1 LVDRRKLQDLAKA
14 YRQSAEETI
23 NLCVQKGYQAR
34 SPVWD
39 SVVSLLRSEESAAQ
53 VGLWFTQG
61 RAISKD
67 LQDMVG
73 DDLIVGYFIE
83 KFIVNLNNR
92 CAVLLPTE
100 LANLAGI
107 VIRQLAILQEIPTAL
122 ASLQSRL
129 DKIPPPAVLNI
140 RGPLQHQA
148 EVDTNILPL
157 WQVVVE
163 NTQAESIAKNVR
175 VSIDN
180 PNPKIIMSFPMN
192 LHLMHDNNKPFQKC
206 HDIRYGDPLTFDLFA
221 CGQVDPEMYY
231 IYRSDGD
238 ESEQIGPEWML
249 SSEDNDIISP
259 AVHHPGGWRFDVR
272 AVPDPPASPAH
283 QAFCLPNQLSHGI
296 PESETTLFEIQKA
309 PLDIA
314 TERDSCYC
322 WQY

>member
-1 LVDRRKLQDLAKA
+1 
-14 YRQSAEETI
+14 
-23 NLCVQKGYQAR
+23 
-34 SPVWD
+34 
-39 SVVSLLRSEESAAQ
+39 
-53 VGLWFTQG
+53 
-61 RAISKD
+61 
-67 LQDMVG
+67 
-73 DDLIVGYFIE
+73 
-83 KFIVNLNNR
+83 
-92 CAVLLPTE
+92 
-100 LANLAGI
+100 
-107 VIRQLAILQEIPTAL
+107 
-122 ASLQSRL
+122 
-129 DKIPPPAVLNI
+129 
-140 RGPLQHQA
+140 
-148 EVDTNILPL
+148 
-157 WQVVVE
+157 VVVE